1 MTGREAL
8 EAAMLQLGA
17 TKQQIKNQTVDIV
30 LKALS
35 LEDINTK
42 ALFKETL
49 EKETREMEVAKRMA
63 ENEYLKYCRER
74 GDYFQ
79 RKNQLDEKEEK
90 LREILCEEV
99 SQREKKVS
107 EREKEVARKEE
118 LYQNVEICETVE
130 AKDKV
135 RLAEYYKKSVAG
147 CSNDKNYVTRM
158 MAGLSNILGATRNE
172 YAKENKEDTNL

>member
-1 MTGREAL
+1 
-8 EAAMLQLGA
+8 MLQLGA

-35 LEDINTK
+35 LEDIDTK

-49 EKETREMEVAKRMA
+49 EAERREMEIAKRRA
-63 ENEYLKYCRER
+63 LNECSDYLRKRQEMY
-74 GDYFQ
+74 Q
-79 RKNQLDEKEEK
+79 RISELDEKEK
-90 LREILCEEV
+90 NLRETLCAEI